1 MLDLPDTKPYLQ
13 RLFRPAARALD
24 RRGIRP
30 NTLSLASLS
39 ASSLAGALALEF
51 PAATWPLLA
60 ILAAMLARLA
70 LNHMDGILARE
81 YGMTTPWGGLLN
93 EIATPAEDM
102 ALYLPLAARPEM
114 PASLIVSA
122 VMLSVLVEVAG
133 LSALALGSARRA
145 DGPMTKVARGTFF
158 GALALSCALGLA
170 PAPWVA
176 PALVL
181 VLGLLAVTAGNRLSR
196 AVREVSP

>member
-1 MLDLPDTKPYLQ
+1 MLDLPDTKPWLR

-24 RRGIRP
+24 RGGMTP

-81 YGMTTPWGGLLN
+81 HGMTTPWGGLLN

-122 VMLSVLVEVAG
+122 VVLGVLVGGPG
-133 LSALALGSARRA
+133 LSAPPLR
-145 DGPMTKVARGTFF
+145 
-158 GALALSCALGLA
+158 CAPRP
-170 PAPWVA
+170 PAPLTHV
-176 PALVL
+176 PP
-181 VLGLLAVTAGNRLSR
+181 R
-196 AVREVSP
+196 

>member
-1 MLDLPDTKPYLQ
+1 MLDLPDTKPHLQ
-13 RLFRPAARALD
+13 RLFRPATRALD

-39 ASSLAGALALEF
+39 ASGLAGALALEF
-51 PAATWPLLA
+51 SAATWPLLA
-60 ILAAMLARLA
+60 ILAAMLVRLA

-81 YGMTTPWGGLLN
+81 HGMTPPWGGLLN

-102 ALYLPLAARPEM
+102 ALYLPLAARAEM

-133 LSALALGSARRA
+133 LSALALGGARRT

-158 GALALSCALGLA
+158 GALTLACALGLA
-170 PAPWVA
+170 PAPWVV
-176 PALVL
+176 PALFL
-181 VLGLLAVTAGNRLSR
+181 ILGLLAVTAGNRLSR
-196 AVREVSP
+196 AAREASP